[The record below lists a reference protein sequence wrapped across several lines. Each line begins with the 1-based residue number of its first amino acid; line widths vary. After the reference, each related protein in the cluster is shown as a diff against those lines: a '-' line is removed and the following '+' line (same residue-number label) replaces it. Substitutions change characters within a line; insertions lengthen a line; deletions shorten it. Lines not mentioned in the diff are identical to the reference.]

1 MVAPRQNGGARLFYA
16 HDPMCSWCWGFQNA
30 YQQLQRELPSSIA
43 LTPLLGGLAPDSDAP
58 MPQQMRQQLQATWR
72 RIEAAVPGARFNHDF
87 WRECIPRRSTWP
99 ACRAVLAARAQ
110 DQNGAGLD
118 AAMTAAIQRGYY
130 LQARNP
136 SDEAT
141 LVEFAAELGL
151 NAAAFKTALR
161 SDAVQR
167 QLESEIAAARQ
178 LGVRGFPALVLLPEG
193 GGTARPIRVN
203 YADARAMLDDIARA
217 SA

>member
-1 MVAPRQNGGARLFYA
+1 MFYA

-30 YQQLQRELPSSIA
+30 YEQLRRGLPSSIT

-58 MPQQMRQQLQATWR
+58 MPQQMQLQLQETWR

-87 WRECIPRRSTWP
+87 WSECSPRRSTWP

-141 LVEFAAELGL
+141 LVEFAAELDL

-193 GGTARPIRVN
+193 GGTVRPIRVN

-217 SA
+217 PA

>member
-1 MVAPRQNGGARLFYA
+1 MFYV

-30 YQQLQRELPSSIA
+30 YKQLQRGLPSSIS

-58 MPQQMRQQLQATWR
+58 MPQQMQLQLQETWR
-72 RIEAAVPGARFNHDF
+72 RIEATVPGARFNYDF
-87 WRECIPRRSTWP
+87 WSECSPRRSTWP

-151 NAAAFKTALR
+151 NAVAFKTALR
-161 SDAVQR
+161 SDAVQQ

-178 LGVRGFPALVLLPEG
+178 LGVHGFPALVLLPEG
-193 GGTARPIRVN
+193 GGTVRPIRVN

-217 SA
+217 PA